1 MVWLYCQ
8 IFFSLIY
15 TLFALTK
22 AVNSRSLCF
31 NFRSDA
37 ISSLLNL
44 YIVFSS
50 QSQRTDN
57 GTLLSLSYEFT
68 NSKSILLNKFAT
80 SESEAGVS
88 NVTVQNK

>member
-1 MVWLYCQ
+1 MWFGCIVRFIL
-8 IFFSLIY
+8 SLIY

-37 ISSLLNL
+37 VSSLLNL
-44 YIVFSS
+44 FMVFSS

-57 GTLLSLSYEFT
+57 GTLLSLSYEFI
-68 NSKSILLNKFAT
+68 NSNRYY
-80 SESEAGVS
+80 
-88 NVTVQNK
+88 